1 MICQNMCWVILEKVK
16 LKLNKMD
23 IYYIENTIKLNNIK
37 SLIKDY
43 EIGQIKTNDLVKTI
57 QLIIKNK

>member
-1 MICQNMCWVILEKVK
+1 
-16 LKLNKMD
+16 MD